1 MYLYGGNM
9 NKIIIIADSTC
20 DLSPDLIKEN
30 DIKIV
35 PLHVSFK
42 GDSTD
47 YLDGVTITRE
57 DVYKKCDE
65 LGITPTTGARNVNEL
80 INDFKQYVDNGYDV
94 IFTGIGSG
102 LSSTY
107 NNAMIARSEVSEE
120 HIEVV
125 DSQNLSTGI
134 GLLVL
139 KMAKFRD
146 EGLNIHEIATKVRE
160 LVPHVSAKFCI
171 DRLDYLHK
179 GGRCSGMTKALAELF
194 KIHPIAK
201 VINNKLTVYRMPR
214 GKYIKAVDEQI
225 NEFKKDFDNID
236 KDCVFITHSGHMD
249 GEEKY
254 IYEKLSEYIPLENLH
269 ITEAGCVISS
279 HCGPKT
285 IGILYILKK

>member
-1 MYLYGGNM
+1 M
-9 NKIIIIADSTC
+9 NKIVIIADSTC
-20 DLSPDLIKEN
+20 DLSLDLIKEY

-57 DVYKKCDE
+57 EVYKKCDE

-146 EGLNIHEIATKVRE
+146 QGLNIHEIATKVRE

-201 VINNKLTVYRMPR
+201 VINNKLTVSRMP
-214 GKYIKAVDEQI
+214 
-225 NEFKKDFDNID
+225 
-236 KDCVFITHSGHMD
+236 
-249 GEEKY
+249 
-254 IYEKLSEYIPLENLH
+254 
-269 ITEAGCVISS
+269 SS
-279 HCGPKT
+279 A
-285 IGILYILKK
+285 